1 MQPRVHAHHTHLC
14 ADPRRGS
21 AGPAASA
28 YKVTWQKYVVGL
40 GEEGEVFEILAGGS
54 PAIISPVVTS
64 SKYTIRVFSRNLNH
78 DPGLFPPSPSLPKAG
93 CTCLPDPPRSL
104 GVCPDGLHAC
114 CTAVPFCSIA
124 HGGVM
129 TLTGGVMAAAL
140 GALAANRR
148 RVGQQQEQGA
158 DQDGAR
164 GVRAACLRHWS
175 QVPCHLQLSVQI
187 SLLRT

>member
-1 MQPRVHAHHTHLC
+1 MQPRVHAHHTHLR

-93 CTCLPDPPRSL
+93 CTCLPDPTEPGRVPR
-104 GVCPDGLHAC
+104 
-114 CTAVPFCSIA
+114 
-124 HGGVM
+124 
-129 TLTGGVMAAAL
+129 
-140 GALAANRR
+140 
-148 RVGQQQEQGA
+148 
-158 DQDGAR
+158 
-164 GVRAACLRHWS
+164 RAACMLHRRALLPNGTWWRDDADRWRDGRCPRR
-175 QVPCHLQLSVQI
+175 PCCKQTTSGPAARARCRRRRGSRCSRRLPP
-187 SLLRT
+187 SLVSGSLPLAT